1 MGEKCK
7 LLQNFCFFY
16 ILFWIISVTYLLA
29 PPELNINRAITEY
42 GFWLKFWS
50 WSWYR
55 VFTGKWVYDDH
66 GGLADHVGTFDNYP
80 KNDAAIRYNTYST
93 ENFTL
98 SKVDLRVPFIVKGFA
113 ADRLEK
119 FDYDY
124 IMENFGD
131 DNYPFQIGHNDPD
144 PENPTKHVGFLKKIV
159 GLKAGM
165 KEMKETR
172 DLYIRFSASLAL
184 NNPEFD
190 QALIDS
196 INRVGPTFQEL
207 VGDLPNLNR
216 LCFMGYGNKSK
227 TNQHNAV
234 TDNWF
239 FQVSGR
245 KRWVIVPPA
254 YTPYMKPQFTPTIA
268 LGSLLPIYNKTAMS
282 IPSLEIITEP
292 GDLMYFP
299 GFWFHE
305 VHNEGTLNFG
315 CGLRPREAVFH
326 MFKSILVPTVSAPG
340 TMGLYIGL
348 LPQLVEAIYRQIKKN
363 TNFMDNFRKHIAYD
377 QQNAQNW
384 WGNAHEAA
392 KLAGQ
397 SEDKAAD
404 GTEKDKEDL

>member
-7 LLQNFCFFY
+7 LLQNFCFLY

-55 VFTGKWVYDDH
+55 VPTGKWDYDDY

-80 KNDAAIRYNTYST
+80 KNDAAIRYNTYSR

-98 SKVDLRVPFIVKGFA
+98 SKEDLRVPFIVKGFA
-113 ADRLEK
+113 TDRLEK

-124 IMENFGD
+124 IMKNFGD
-131 DNYPFQIGHNDPD
+131 ENYRFQIGHNDPD
-144 PENPTKHVGFLKKIV
+144 PENPTKPVDFLRKIV
-159 GLKAGM
+159 SLKAGM
-165 KEMKETR
+165 KEMKKTR
-172 DLYIRFSASLAL
+172 DLYIRFSNMLAL

-196 INRVGPTFQEL
+196 ITRIGPVFQEL
-207 VGDLPNLNR
+207 VGEIPNLNR
-216 LCFMGYGNKSK
+216 FCFMGYGNKSK
-227 TNQHNAV
+227 TNQHNAF

-239 FQVSGR
+239 LQVSGQ

-254 YTPYMKPQFTPTIA
+254 YTPYMKVRFTNTVA
-268 LGSLLPIYNKTAMS
+268 MGSLLPIYNKTAMS

-299 GFWFHE
+299 GFWWHE
-305 VHNEGTLNFG
+305 VHNEGAFNFG
-315 CGLRPREAVFH
+315 CGLRPREAVFY
-326 MFKSILVPTVSAPG
+326 MLKSILVPTVSAPG
-340 TMGLYIGL
+340 TMGIYIGL
-348 LPQLVEAIYRQIKKN
+348 LPQLVEAIYQQMKKN
-363 TNFMDNFRKHIAYD
+363 TNLMDVFRKHVVVDEKNI
-377 QQNAQNW
+377 QKW
-384 WGNAHEAA
+384 WGKAQ
-392 KLAGQ
+392 G
-397 SEDKAAD
+397 EDKEVD